1 MGRINLERMF
11 DLECAENQKFWFF
24 KMLDSAIAAVYQLK
38 KLFRFE
44 NLFSKLLLENAQ
56 KD

>member
-11 DLECAENQKFWFF
+11 DLGCAENQKFWFF

-38 KLFRFE
+38 KLFRFQ
-44 NLFSKLLLENAQ
+44 NLFSKRLLEDAQ